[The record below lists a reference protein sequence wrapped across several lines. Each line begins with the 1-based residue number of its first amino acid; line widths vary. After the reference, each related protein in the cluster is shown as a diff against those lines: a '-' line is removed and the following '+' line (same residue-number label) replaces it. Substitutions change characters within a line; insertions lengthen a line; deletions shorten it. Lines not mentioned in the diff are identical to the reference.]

1 MNSGQMWLV
10 SYDHSAALMA
20 FDKGD
25 LTFGD
30 FGLAVTFIY
39 GDHRVINQSL
49 LLISAVR
56 LEQAVPD
63 FFISWLLSLRILNG
77 IQNTSAI

>member
-49 LLISAVR
+49 LLFSAV
-56 LEQAVPD
+56 
-63 FFISWLLSLRILNG
+63 
-77 IQNTSAI
+77 